1 MGPGETA
8 DFEFTPQHPGLMTLR
23 VATQL
28 KGWQVDVPVVV
39 GDRE

>member
-8 DFEFTPQHPGLMTLR
+8 DFLITPDRSGPMTLT

-28 KGWQVDVPVVV
+28 EGWRVVVPVVV
-39 GDRE
+39 GD